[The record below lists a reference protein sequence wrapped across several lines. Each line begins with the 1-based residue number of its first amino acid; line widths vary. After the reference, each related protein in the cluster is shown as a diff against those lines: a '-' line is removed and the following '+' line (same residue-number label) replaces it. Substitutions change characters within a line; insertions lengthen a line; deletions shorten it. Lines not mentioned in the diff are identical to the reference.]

1 MGYTTDFQLAGVCI
15 RLVRNRP
22 LTVDPA
28 FSDYQQA
35 GPAGDP
41 LICRMEENAALP
53 ELRDT
58 AVLLYQDETNR
69 IYRSQTELLRCY
81 YRPYYG
87 APHPKLRQPDA
98 LCRWDG
104 DRLHLLYRAEAED
117 FFSRA
122 SGCFEALGPERLLL
136 RRGRVVMR
144 GHLVNYRGQALVLLA
159 ATQEEGRAV
168 AEAWVRRRGAVLL
181 HPCRAALAL
190 EEDQPMAYAL
200 PVPRWDGVAWNRALP
215 LAGLVLLEQGSEAG
229 LWRERLSFSLPFLLG
244 ATVLDTWD
252 PEATELARPLLSQVL
267 SRTPVYHQVWTPE
280 DPTAPLEQVL

>member
-35 GPAGDP
+35 DTGKDP
-41 LICRMEENAALP
+41 LICRMEENAVLP

-58 AVLLYQDETNR
+58 AVLLHQDETNR

-81 YRPYYG
+81 YRPYFG

-104 DRLHLLYRAEAED
+104 DSLRLLYRAEAED

-122 SGCFEALGPERLLL
+122 SGCFEALGTERLLL

-144 GHLVNYRGQALVLLA
+144 GNLVNYRGQALVLLA
-159 ATQEEGRAV
+159 ATREEGRTV
-168 AEAWVRRRGAVLL
+168 AEAWVRRLGAVLL
-181 HPCRAALAL
+181 HPSRAALAL
-190 EEDQPMAYAL
+190 EVKQPMAYSL
-200 PVPRWDGVAWNRALP
+200 PVPRWDGTACSRALP

-244 ATVLDTWD
+244 DTILDPWD
-252 PEATELARPLLSQVL
+252 PEAPELARPLLSQVL

-280 DPTAPLEQVL
+280 DPTAPLEQVF